1 MASVARIAAVDP
13 RFEAEE
19 GVFPAQR
26 SPWMTDIRK
35 SEGRA
40 KQRMKQRKGRY
51 SSLLEK
57 CQGELK
63 ETKALLK
70 HNERPL
76 WNVFKAYCPE
86 SKEFGQKKAM
96 QVHYMGMSFLDRMG
110 LWKIT
115 GMM

>member
-35 SEGRA
+35 NEGRA

-70 HNERPL
+70 HNEQAVVTLEEILSQSRREAIHT
-76 WNVFKAYCPE
+76 KA
-86 SKEFGQKKAM
+86 
-96 QVHYMGMSFLDRMG
+96 
-110 LWKIT
+110 
-115 GMM
+115 